1 MTKYKERLELLYP
14 NYTEQQLELIF
25 ELRMNFWK

>member
-1 MTKYKERLELLYP
+1 MTKYKERFELLYP
-14 NYTEQQLELIF
+14 NYTEQQLEKIF